1 MKKYFLVLAIL
12 SCFTGFTQADEEP
25 AGERFAEIDEKL
37 DGAYEKVTLKEREII
52 QYDHVR
58 EADVIWSKRIWRVL
72 DCKEKMNLP
81 FVHPKMG
88 FVKVVHD
95 AATRGEIQ
103 VFSPDANGEVWKS
116 TISADE
122 VNKIGASVDTVT
134 TTDIETGEEIR
145 KVSVNTFDPN
155 SVTKL
160 RLKEDWF
167 FDKETS
173 TMLVRIIGLAL
184 IRERVLESG
193 EVGGDEIMY
202 WVYYPDLRNILAQNP
217 VYNIKNDAST
227 MSWEDLFEIRYFSS
241 YIMKESNAYDR
252 RIQEYATGLDLLYES
267 DRIGND
273 IRNYESNLWEY

>member
-1 MKKYFLVLAIL
+1 MKKYFLIL
-12 SCFTGFTQADEEP
+12 SLFSVSFAFAQDNLEEV
-25 AGERFAEIDEKL
+25 EEKL

-52 QYDHVR
+52 PYDHVR
-58 EADVIWSKRIWRVL
+58 EADVIWSKRIWRVI
-72 DCKEKMNLP
+72 DCKEKVNLP

-95 AATRGEIQ
+95 AAKKGELQVYNPGEI
-103 VFSPDANGEVWKS
+103 GETFKE
-116 TISADE
+116 TISTQE
-122 VNKIGASVDTVT
+122 VQNIGVRNDTISRIN
-134 TTDIETGEEIR
+134 IETGIEER
-145 KVSVNTFDPN
+145 VATFNDFDPS

-184 IRERVLESG
+184 IREKTSEAGDVL
-193 EVGGDEIMY
+193 GDEVMY
-202 WVYYPDLRNILAQNP
+202 WVYYPDLRTVLSQHP
-217 VYNIKNDAST
+217 VYNIKNDAAT

-252 RIQEYATGLDLLYES
+252 RIKEYAAGLDLLYES
-267 DRIGND
+267 DRIQND
-273 IRNYESNLWEY
+273 IRNYESDLWEY

>member
-1 MKKYFLVLAIL
+1 MKKYFLIL
-12 SCFTGFTQADEEP
+12 SLFSVSFAFAQDNLEEV
-25 AGERFAEIDEKL
+25 EEKL

-52 QYDHVR
+52 PYDHVR
-58 EADVIWSKRIWRVL
+58 EADVIWSKRIWRVI
-72 DCKEKMNLP
+72 DCKEKVNLP

-95 AATRGEIQ
+95 AAKKGELQVYNPGEI
-103 VFSPDANGEVWKS
+103 GETFKE
-116 TISADE
+116 TISTQD
-122 VNKIGASVDTVT
+122 VQNIGVRNDTISRIN
-134 TTDIETGEEIR
+134 IETGIEER
-145 KVSVNTFDPN
+145 VATFNDFDPS

-184 IRERVLESG
+184 IREKTSENGDVL
-193 EVGGDEIMY
+193 GDEVMY
-202 WVYYPDLRNILAQNP
+202 WVYYPDLRTVLSQHP
-217 VYNIKNDAST
+217 VYNIKNDAAT

-252 RIQEYATGLDLLYES
+252 RIKDYAAGLDLLYES
-267 DRIGND
+267 DRIQNE
-273 IRNYESNLWEY
+273 IRNYESDLWEY

>member
-1 MKKYFLVLAIL
+1 MKKYFLIL
-12 SCFTGFTQADEEP
+12 SLFSVSFAFAQDNLEEV
-25 AGERFAEIDEKL
+25 EEKL

-52 QYDHVR
+52 PYDHVR
-58 EADVIWSKRIWRVL
+58 EADVIWSKRIWRVI
-72 DCKEKMNLP
+72 DCKEKVNLP

-95 AATRGEIQ
+95 AAKKGELQVYNPGEI
-103 VFSPDANGEVWKS
+103 GETFKE
-116 TISADE
+116 TISTQE
-122 VNKIGASVDTVT
+122 VQNIGVRNDTISRIN
-134 TTDIETGEEIR
+134 IETGIEER
-145 KVSVNTFDPN
+145 VATFNDFDPS

-184 IRERVLESG
+184 IREKTSEAGDVL
-193 EVGGDEIMY
+193 GDEVMY
-202 WVYYPDLRNILAQNP
+202 WVYYPDLRTVLSQHP
-217 VYNIKNDAST
+217 VYNIKNDAAT

-252 RIQEYATGLDLLYES
+252 RIKEYAAGLDLLYES
-267 DRIGND
+267 DRIQNE
-273 IRNYESNLWEY
+273 IRNYESDLWEY

>member
-1 MKKYFLVLAIL
+1 MKKYFLIL
-12 SCFTGFTQADEEP
+12 SLFSVSFAFAQDNLEEV
-25 AGERFAEIDEKL
+25 EEKL

-52 QYDHVR
+52 TYDHVR
-58 EADVIWSKRIWRVL
+58 EADVIWSKRIWRVI
-72 DCKEKMNLP
+72 DCKEKVNLP

-95 AATRGEIQ
+95 AAKKGELQVYNPGEI
-103 VFSPDANGEVWKS
+103 GETFKE
-116 TISADE
+116 TISTQD
-122 VNKIGASVDTVT
+122 VQNIGVRNDTISRIN
-134 TTDIETGEEIR
+134 IETGLEER
-145 KVSVNTFDPN
+145 VATFNDFDPS

-184 IRERVLESG
+184 IREKTSEAGDVL
-193 EVGGDEIMY
+193 GDEVMY
-202 WVYYPDLRNILAQNP
+202 WVYYPDLRTVLSQHP
-217 VYNIKNDAST
+217 VYNIKNDAAT

-252 RIQEYATGLDLLYES
+252 RIKEYAAGLDLLYES
-267 DRIGND
+267 DRIQND
-273 IRNYESNLWEY
+273 IRNYESDLWEY

>member
-1 MKKYFLVLAIL
+1 MKKYFLIL
-12 SCFTGFTQADEEP
+12 SLFSVSFAFAQDNLEEV
-25 AGERFAEIDEKL
+25 EEKL

-52 QYDHVR
+52 TYDHVR
-58 EADVIWSKRIWRVL
+58 EADVIWSKRIWRVI
-72 DCKEKMNLP
+72 DCKEKVNLP

-95 AATRGEIQ
+95 AAKKGELQVYNPGEI
-103 VFSPDANGEVWKS
+103 GETFKE
-116 TISADE
+116 TISTQD
-122 VNKIGASVDTVT
+122 VQNIGVRNDTISRIN
-134 TTDIETGEEIR
+134 IETGLEER
-145 KVSVNTFDPN
+145 VATFNDFDPS

-184 IRERVLESG
+184 IREKTSENGDVL
-193 EVGGDEIMY
+193 GDEVMY
-202 WVYYPDLRNILAQNP
+202 WVYYPDLRTVLSQHP
-217 VYNIKNDAST
+217 VYNIKNDAAT

-252 RIQEYATGLDLLYES
+252 RIKEYAAGLDLLYES
-267 DRIGND
+267 DRIQND
-273 IRNYESNLWEY
+273 IRNYESDLWEY

>member
-1 MKKYFLVLAIL
+1 MKKYFLIL
-12 SCFTGFTQADEEP
+12 SLFSVSFAFAQDNLEEV
-25 AGERFAEIDEKL
+25 EEKL

-52 QYDHVR
+52 PYDHVR
-58 EADVIWSKRIWRVL
+58 EADVIWSKRIWRVI
-72 DCKEKMNLP
+72 DCKEKVNLP

-95 AATRGEIQ
+95 AAKKGELQVYNPGEI
-103 VFSPDANGEVWKS
+103 GETFKE
-116 TISADE
+116 TISTQD
-122 VNKIGASVDTVT
+122 VQNIGVRNDTISRIN
-134 TTDIETGEEIR
+134 IETGIEER
-145 KVSVNTFDPN
+145 VATFNDFDPS

-184 IRERVLESG
+184 IREKTSEAGDVL
-193 EVGGDEIMY
+193 GDEVMY
-202 WVYYPDLRNILAQNP
+202 WVYYPDLRTVLSQHP
-217 VYNIKNDAST
+217 VYNIKNDAAT

-252 RIQEYATGLDLLYES
+252 RIKEYAAGLDLLYES
-267 DRIGND
+267 DRIQNE
-273 IRNYESNLWEY
+273 IRNYESDLWEY

>member
-1 MKKYFLVLAIL
+1 MKKYFLIL
-12 SCFTGFTQADEEP
+12 SLFSVSFAFAQDNLEEV
-25 AGERFAEIDEKL
+25 EEKL

-52 QYDHVR
+52 PYDHVR
-58 EADVIWSKRIWRVL
+58 EADVIWSKRIWRVI
-72 DCKEKMNLP
+72 DCKEKVNLP

-95 AATRGEIQ
+95 AAKKGELQVYNPGEI
-103 VFSPDANGEVWKS
+103 GETFKE
-116 TISADE
+116 TISTQE
-122 VNKIGASVDTVT
+122 VQNIGVRNDTISRIN
-134 TTDIETGEEIR
+134 IETGIEER
-145 KVSVNTFDPN
+145 VATFNDFDPS

-184 IRERVLESG
+184 IREKTSEAGDVL
-193 EVGGDEIMY
+193 GDEVMY
-202 WVYYPDLRNILAQNP
+202 WVYYPDLRTVLSQHP
-217 VYNIKNDAST
+217 VYNIKNDAAT

-252 RIQEYATGLDLLYES
+252 RIKDYAAGLDLLYES
-267 DRIGND
+267 DRIQNE
-273 IRNYESNLWEY
+273 IRNYESDLWEY